1 MNEQIIQEGLT
12 NGLVA
17 CSESIINRITNDIVL
32 EAVNYGGIDQSNANF
47 VRSVVT
53 EAVVAVMEAG
63 YMTPDE
69 VDVPNQEEATQENA
83 PVATEANQEQQQLVQ
98 ESEDFATRVLNN
110 LNFR

>member
-1 MNEQIIQEGLT
+1 MNEEIIQEGLT

-69 VDVPNQEEATQENA
+69 VDVQNEGEVYYENA
-83 PVATEANQEQQQLVQ
+83 AVATEANQGQQLVQ